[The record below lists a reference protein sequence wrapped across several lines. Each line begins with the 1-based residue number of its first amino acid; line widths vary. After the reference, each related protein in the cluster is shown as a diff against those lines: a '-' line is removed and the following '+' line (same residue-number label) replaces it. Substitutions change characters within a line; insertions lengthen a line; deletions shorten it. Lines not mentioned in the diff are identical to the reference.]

1 MKKVLAGPLATV
13 KRGIPVL
20 QWLPLYDAEKG
31 ISDLIAGITVALTL
45 IPQSI
50 AYAALAG
57 LGPEVSFSSAITVM
71 PTDVALSR
79 KNGLTYYM
87 LSILLTLAFI
97 FIFVFV
103 LISILTLIV
112 MFIFIIS
119 YSYYVCSLLLSSFYL

>member
-57 LGPEVSFSSAITVM
+57 LGPEVSFSNNSCVH
-71 PTDVALSR
+71 TDVVLPTFTWLMLEELIA
-79 KNGLTYYM
+79 KNVVL
-87 LSILLTLAFI
+87 ILLFI
-97 FIFVFV
+97 LIAV
-103 LISILTLIV
+103 LSLGKILLKYCFLVQILILILILP
-112 MFIFIIS
+112 FF
-119 YSYYVCSLLLSSFYL
+119 